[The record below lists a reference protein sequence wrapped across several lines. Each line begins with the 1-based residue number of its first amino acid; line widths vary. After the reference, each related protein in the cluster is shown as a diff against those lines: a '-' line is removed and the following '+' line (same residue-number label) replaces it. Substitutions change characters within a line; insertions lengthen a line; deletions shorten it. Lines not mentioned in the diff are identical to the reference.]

1 MKKIFP
7 WVVVLLSF
15 SLIGI
20 IFIQYN
26 WIKNAVNLREKQYEK
41 RMVMA
46 LDNIR
51 SEIVNNE
58 HLPNKNPSDPL
69 SSQNHPWQTIFRGF
83 SPNSIIPVHIR
94 YSSNEIHSIIKRNLE
109 AQGFDVPF
117 EYAVLSIYPYNVAQL
132 ELYSDHYFVAFR
144 DSASHKQFKT
154 PLVASQSGVSAM
166 MNTSFEMLN
175 IIVPTDNYITT
186 ILHSLKWII
195 GGSVLFTL
203 ILITAFALTI
213 FVMLRQKKLSAI
225 KSDFI
230 NNMTHEFKT
239 PLATI
244 SLAVDAIGNDKV
256 FNKKE
261 KIHYFAGIIKAENR
275 RMLKQV
281 ETILQSALLEREE
294 IKLDLQKINAHDVIS
309 KAVHN
314 MELQMKSKSGRIET
328 ELHAENANLRV
339 DEVHFSN
346 IISNLLDNAIKYA
359 KEDPVVRVETYNHKK
374 NLVIAISDN
383 GIGMNKET
391 QARIFEKF
399 YRAHTGNLHDVK
411 GFGLGLAYVKKIVD
425 EHKGKIK
432 VESALGKGSKFE
444 IEMPLEENGSLD

>member
-1 MKKIFP
+1 MD
-7 WVVVLLSF
+7 
-15 SLIGI
+15 
-20 IFIQYN
+20 
-26 WIKNAVNLREKQYEK
+26 LREKQYEK

-51 SEIVNNE
+51 TEIVNNE
-58 HLPNKNPSDPL
+58 HHFNINSSDPL
-69 SSQNHPWQTIFRGF
+69 SSQNHPWNTVFGF
-83 SPNSIIPVHIR
+83 SPTSIIPVHLR
-94 YSSNEIHSIIKRNLE
+94 YSSHEIQSIIKRNLE
-109 AQGFDVPF
+109 KQGFDIPF
-117 EYAVLSIYPYNVAQL
+117 QYAVFNISSYVTQM
-132 ELYSDHYFVAFR
+132 ELYSNHYFIALN
-144 DSASHKQFKT
+144 DSANHKQFRQ
-154 PLVASQSGVSAM
+154 PLVSSQSGIHEL
-166 MNTSFEMLN
+166 MNTNFEMLN

-203 ILITAFALTI
+203 IIIIAFALTI

-244 SLAVDAIGNDKV
+244 SLAVDAIGNEKV
-256 FNKKE
+256 FNRKE
-261 KIHYFAGIIKAENR
+261 KLHYFAGIIKAENK

-281 ETILQSALLEREE
+281 ETILQSALLDREE
-294 IKLDLQKINAHDVIS
+294 IKLDLEKIDAHDVIN

-314 MELQMKSKSGRIET
+314 MELQMKSKSGKIET
-328 ELHAENANLRV
+328 ELQAENDGIMV

-346 IISNLLDNAIKYA
+346 IITNLLDNAIKYA
-359 KEDPVVRVETYNHKK
+359 REDPVVRIETYDRKK
-374 NLVIAISDN
+374 SLIITISDN

-391 QARIFEKF
+391 QSRIFEKF
-399 YRAHTGNLHDVK
+399 FRAHTGNLHDVK

-432 VESALGKGSKFE
+432 VESTLGKGSKFE
-444 IEMPLEENGSLD
+444 IELPLVLI